1 MTEITQTHTEN
12 IPGCIRKMSP
22 CERFFFMAPSCT
34 VMMAARITGTI
45 DELRFRQALD
55 AISRVH
61 PLLRAKIVFD
71 EDGGAWF
78 SSEDVPQV
86 PLRIAPRTSEHQWL
100 DELKSEARQPF
111 DISRGPLIRCVLL
124 QSPEVSDFL
133 VLCNHSICDG
143 MALAGLIRGILSRY
157 AEPGQEIRLVTPP
170 VAQEV
175 FKAGFS
181 FKLLFSRIFAS
192 YANRKWRKNPHCF
205 GPEEYTALYR
215 GYWEGRKP
223 GVILFEFDKDES
235 GRLQALCREYGITV
249 GSAVSAACLGAHAE
263 LNGGFPK
270 SQQAIMVPFDIRRR
284 ADPPLGDVFCL
295 CVGSVRLAFAYN
307 TKRSFRENAVSL
319 HGAIHTLLKN
329 PDPAGLNIPAFDPYL
344 TDAMSAFGMFTD
356 KVPEVYSRTEA
367 LQRFSRDTGNFVLT
381 LNRNFENSIPGFI
394 PSNLGRIDVPESFDG
409 VRLERL
415 VFLPAAS
422 ELNPLVLGGIGVN
435 GTMTFSLLFVDP
447 PAKTGVSPEPEM
459 IMIRNRAL
467 EYLGFPEK
475 VHPGAME

>member
-1 MTEITQTHTEN
+1 MNTTHT

-34 VMMAARITGTI
+34 VMMAARIIGKI
-45 DELRFRQALD
+45 DEQRFRQALD
-55 AISRVH
+55 AMSRVH
-61 PLLRAKIVFD
+61 PLLRAKVVFD
-71 EDGGAWF
+71 REGGAWF
-78 SSEDVPQV
+78 SSEDVPQI
-86 PLRIAPRTSEHQWL
+86 PLRIVSRLSERQWL
-100 DELKSEARQPF
+100 DELKNEARQPF

-124 QSPEVSDFL
+124 QSQEVSDFL

-143 MALAGLIRGILSRY
+143 MALAGFIRGILSRY
-157 AEPGQEIRLVTPP
+157 AEPGQEIRVVTPP

-175 FKAGFS
+175 FKAGIS
-181 FKLLFSRIFAS
+181 LKLLFSRIFAS
-192 YANRKWRKNPHCF
+192 YANRKWRRNPHRF

-215 GYWEGRKP
+215 GYWEGRRP
-223 GVILFEFDKDES
+223 GVVLLEFDKDES
-235 GRLQALCREYGITV
+235 RQLQATCREYGITV

-263 LNGGFPK
+263 LTGGFPK
-270 SQQAIMVPFDIRRR
+270 PQRAIMVPFDIRRR

-295 CVGSVRLAFAYN
+295 CVGSVRLPFAYDM
-307 TKRSFRENAVSL
+307 KKSFRENAVSL
-319 HGAIHTLLKN
+319 HGAVHALLKN
-329 PDPAGLNIPAFDPYL
+329 PDPAGLDIPAFDPNL

-356 KVPEVYSRTEA
+356 KVPEVYSRTES

-381 LNRNFENSIPGFI
+381 LNRNFEKSIPGFV

-409 VRLERL
+409 IRLERL

-447 PAKTGVSPEPEM
+447 PAKTGISPEPEM
-459 IMIRNRAL
+459 IQIRNRAL
-467 EYLGFPEK
+467 ELLGFPEK
-475 VHPGAME
+475 VHPGTIE